1 VPELAGL
8 TRKHID
14 GQNHLLMIYGK
25 GALSGTKSKRRLS
38 PFADRMH
45 PLIDGHFTIYDTTV

>member
-1 VPELAGL
+1 LAGL

-14 GQNHLLMIYGK
+14 GQNHRLMICGK
-25 GALSGTKSKRRLS
+25 SGIYRTKSKRRIS

-45 PLIDGHFTIYDTTV
+45 LLIDGHFTIHDTIA